1 MRLDPKFTQVLQ
13 EIETT
18 RGVPRDRIL
27 DALREGVQAAY
38 EKSHGETPNF
48 VVEINLGRG
57 LIEAYLAKAVV
68 ENVTDPQVEIDLP
81 GAREIEPEA
90 EIGDEVLV
98 DADISQMGNLAI
110 HTFKQKVKSLIRDA
124 EKDKIVHLYGT
135 RLGEMINCS
144 VLYTERGDLYVETP
158 DKIEGIVPYKE
169 QIPRERAQPGAR
181 LKCLLVEVRNTRKA
195 PMLLLSRTHNDL
207 LKELMKNEIPEVR
220 EGNIEIVAIARDPG
234 YRAKVA
240 VRSRIPELDPVGS
253 CIGSR
258 GIRITAISQELNDEK
273 IDLVLFKEDP
283 FEFIAEAL
291 SPAKVL
297 SVEIFEEDRRG
308 IVVVPDDQISL
319 AIGKGWRNVKL
330 ASKLT
335 RYYLDVKSVTEYAAE
350 QERGGPARGTSR
362 RGGPPKDYA
371 LTDEE
376 LAEATG
382 EGYGD
387 QDSYEYEDEEYAED
401 YEQEADEQDAEEG
414 EAQDEPGGE
423 DGSEDETGDADD
435 DGDADEDGEAGED
448 AGDDDGEEQEA

>member
-1 MRLDPKFTQVLQ
+1 MKLDPKFTAALQ

-18 RGVPRDRIL
+18 RGVPRESIL
-27 DALREGVQAAY
+27 EALREGVHAAY
-38 EKSHGETPNF
+38 EKSFGETPNM
-48 VVEINLGRG
+48 VVEVNLTRG

-68 ENVTDPQVEIDLP
+68 EDVTDDRVEISLDD
-81 GAREIEPEA
+81 AKQIEPEA
-90 EIGDEVLV
+90 DLGDEVLV
-98 DADISQMGNLAI
+98 DADISTLGNLAI

-124 EKDKIVHLYGT
+124 EKDKIVHLYGN
-135 RLGEMINCS
+135 RLYEMINCT

-158 DKIEGIVPYKE
+158 DKIEGIIPYKE

-195 PMLLLSRTHNDL
+195 PMLILSRTNNEL
-207 LKELMKNEIPEVR
+207 LRELMKNEIPEVR
-220 EGNIEIVAIARDPG
+220 ENNIEIVAIARDPG
-234 YRAKVA
+234 YRSKVA

-291 SPAKVL
+291 SPAKVQ
-297 SVEIFEEDRRG
+297 SVEIFEEERRG

-335 RYYLDVKSVTEYAAE
+335 RYYLDVKSVSEMAQEAGPGGRPVAQRRAA
-350 QERGGPARGTSR
+350 
-362 RGGPPKDYA
+362 PPKDYA
-371 LTDEE
+371 LSDEE
-376 LAEATG
+376 LAAEVGG
-382 EGYGD
+382 EPND
-387 QDSYEYEDEEYAED
+387 
-401 YEQEADEQDAEEG
+401 DAEY
-414 EAQDEPGGE
+414 
-423 DGSEDETGDADD
+423 
-435 DGDADEDGEAGED
+435 DEDGYDYSGEGPEDELDDQPEDAEVLEAGSPEEALEAEPED
-448 AGDDDGEEQEA
+448 